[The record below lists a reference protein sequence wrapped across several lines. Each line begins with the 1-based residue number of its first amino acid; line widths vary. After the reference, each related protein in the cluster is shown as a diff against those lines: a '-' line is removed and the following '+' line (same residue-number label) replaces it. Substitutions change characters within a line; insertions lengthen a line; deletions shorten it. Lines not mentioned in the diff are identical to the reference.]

1 MNKKD
6 GIDPRMLEAYSKVV
20 IPEMMKVHGYKNVMQ
35 VPRLKKI
42 VINIGVSEAR
52 ENIKVIDLASDEL
65 GAITGQKP
73 QVRRAKKSISNF
85 KLRQGLPIGL
95 RVTLRGSMM
104 YEFFDRLVNI
114 ALPRVRDF
122 KGVDPKAFDGH
133 GNYNM
138 GLTEQY
144 IFTEVNLEKS
154 DKTRGMNITI
164 VTSARTDAEAK
175 SLLEMMGIPFKKT
188 EKKP

>member
-175 SLLEMMGIPFKKT
+175 NLLEMMGIPFKKT